1 MRLLLLIVTF
11 YCTYVN
17 CGVAKK
23 GRVIDNHLSDK
34 EFGTEDYDHDAF
46 LGKEQAQ
53 EFDELSPEESRRR
66 LKIIAK
72 KIDSDQDGQISE
84 SELQDWIIFTQQRYV
99 REDSDKN
106 FAQHDT
112 DKNGIITWK
121 EYKDMT
127 YGFLDDHN
135 MEDDEQDG
143 GFSYKQMMER
153 DERRWKHADH
163 DNNSDMD
170 EEEFRAFLHPEEYEH
185 MKEIVILETLD
196 DIDKNKDGKVDIKEY
211 IGDMFNADSGEE
223 EPDWIE
229 TEKKQFTDY
238 RDKDKNGFLDLSE
251 VRQWI
256 LPDDYNHAEAEAKHL
271 IYESDDNKDMQ
282 LSIDEVLTHYEKFV
296 GSQATDWG
304 DALRRHDEF

>member
-1 MRLLLLIVTF
+1 
-11 YCTYVN
+11 
-17 CGVAKK
+17 
-23 GRVIDNHLSDK
+23 
-34 EFGTEDYDHDAF
+34 
-46 LGKEQAQ
+46 
-53 EFDELSPEESRRR
+53 
-66 LKIIAK
+66 
-72 KIDSDQDGQISE
+72 
-84 SELQDWIIFTQQRYV
+84 
-99 REDSDKN
+99 
-106 FAQHDT
+106 
-112 DKNGIITWK
+112 
-121 EYKDMT
+121 
-127 YGFLDDHN
+127 
-135 MEDDEQDG
+135 
-143 GFSYKQMMER
+143 
-153 DERRWKHADH
+153 
-163 DNNSDMD
+163 MD
-170 EEEFRAFLHPEEYEH
+170 EEEFRSFLHPEEYEH

-282 LSIDEVLTHYEKFV
+282 LSLDEVLTHYEKFV